1 MADSFPPVCVC
12 LCERVALAVLLVC
25 VCVCGHAHVT
35 ICEFVMCILSL
46 TFSRAFPFGVCAQAY
61 CEECCEVLGSI
72 QKFIFSFEL
81 SEKEERGKKEIA
93 GLLGWENLLLL
104 SENAPKLVLVSLIL
118 HTADTQTMADNQ
130 RHLSNLSISFE

>member
-1 MADSFPPVCVC
+1 M
-12 LCERVALAVLLVC
+12 
-25 VCVCGHAHVT
+25 CVCGHARVT

-61 CEECCEVLGSI
+61 GEECCEVLGSI

-93 GLLGWENLLLL
+93 GLLGWGNLLLL
-104 SENAPKLVLVSLIL
+104 SENSANQFFVSLIL
-118 HTADTQTMADNQ
+118 HTADKQTMANNQ